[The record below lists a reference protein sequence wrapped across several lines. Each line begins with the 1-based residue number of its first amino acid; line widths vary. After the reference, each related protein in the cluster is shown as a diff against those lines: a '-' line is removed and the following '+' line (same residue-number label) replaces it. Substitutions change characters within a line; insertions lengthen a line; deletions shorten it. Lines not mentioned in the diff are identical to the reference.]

1 MGISNIMKA
10 KKILLLISG
19 VNKAD
24 TVVKLLKDDITTDF
38 PASIL
43 HKHPDVTVIID
54 QDAYS
59 KM

>member
-1 MGISNIMKA
+1 M
-10 KKILLLISG
+10 LISG